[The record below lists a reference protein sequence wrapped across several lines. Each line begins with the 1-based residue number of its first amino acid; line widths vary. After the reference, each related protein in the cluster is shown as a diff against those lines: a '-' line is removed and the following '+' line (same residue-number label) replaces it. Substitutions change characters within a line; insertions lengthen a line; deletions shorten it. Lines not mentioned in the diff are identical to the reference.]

1 MNLKNINLKVL
12 YIFGTL
18 LLGITSYSQ
27 ENVGDEPTDDLGNVT
42 DEFQEAFFE
51 ALKQKG
57 IENYELALESLD
69 AASRAASGNQEQLA
83 VIAYERGKNLV
94 SLKKYNAAEVQF
106 EDVLAKAPDNLDVME
121 SLYDVYYQ
129 QRNYPK
135 AIPLVKKLIAKDP
148 DYKEDL
154 ANLYIRT
161 KQYDQAV
168 VILDELDQDLGESAY
183 RNTLRKSVYRATGN
197 KDQQI
202 EKLETRVDANPKKEQ
217 DYLSLIYLYS
227 EEGNSEKAFATAK
240 ELLKNQPKSKMVH
253 LALYK
258 FYLDAGQTKEA
269 LKSMDVVFN
278 TDKIDKESKYK
289 VLGDFI
295 TFVES
300 NPDYEKTLEKT
311 INNFSEENGAVYEKL
326 GDYYVAKGRKEEA
339 ITAYKKGLKNDE
351 DNYSLLKNTLLVLVD
366 VGQFKDAAT
375 YSKNG
380 LDIFPAQPLL
390 YLLNGLANVNLQEAD
405 IAIKSLET
413 GVDYVVDN
421 DALEKDFF
429 TQLEKAYTLKG
440 NTKKAAAYAKKAASI
455 VIN

>member
-1 MNLKNINLKVL
+1 MLPLVG
-12 YIFGTL
+12 FA
-18 LLGITSYSQ
+18 Q

-57 IENYELALESLD
+57 IENYELALSALD
-69 AASRAASGNQEQLA
+69 KAARAAKGDETQLA
-83 VIAYERGKNLV
+83 VVSFEKGKNLV
-94 SLKKYNAAEVQF
+94 YLKKYNAAEVHF
-106 EDVLAKAPDNLDVME
+106 EKVLITASDQLDVME
-121 SLYDVYYQ
+121 ALYDVYYL
-129 QRNYPK
+129 QRNYDK
-135 AIPLVKKLIAKDP
+135 AIPLVKELIVKDP

-161 KQYDQAV
+161 KQFDDAI
-168 VILDELDQDLGESAY
+168 VILDELDQDLGESVY

-197 KDQQI
+197 NEQQI
-202 EKLETRVDANPKKEQ
+202 EKLENRVDVNPKKEQ

-227 EEGNSEKAFATAK
+227 DEGNTAKAFETAK
-240 ELLKNQPKSKMVH
+240 ELLKNQPKSEMVH

-269 LKSMDVVFN
+269 INSMEIVFDS
-278 TDKIDKESKYK
+278 DKIDKQGKYR

-295 TFVES
+295 SFVET
-300 NPDYEKTLEKT
+300 NPEYEKTLEKT
-311 INNFSEENGAVYEKL
+311 VNNFSEENGAVYEKL
-326 GDYYVAKGRKEEA
+326 GDYYVSKDRKEDA
-339 ITAYKKGLKNDE
+339 ILAYKKGLAIDE
-351 DNYSLLKNTLLVLVD
+351 DNYSLLKNTLLILID
-366 VGQFKDAAT
+366 VGQFQDAAS
-375 YSKNG
+375 YSGNG

-390 YLLNGLANVNLQEAD
+390 YLLNGVANVNLQEAD
-405 IAIKSLET
+405 AAIESLET